1 MRIDP
6 HRLLVLRAV
15 QRAGGVLPA
24 ARALYLSPSAV
35 SQHLTRLEAETGLS
49 LVDRTR
55 RGGGRSLE
63 LTAAGRALAEQGER
77 VAEALAGAE
86 RAAMALRGERSGPV
100 RIGGF
105 ATVLRRLVG
114 PAVTDLA
121 IAEPAIV
128 PTVIEVDEADGLA
141 QLRAGELDLLI
152 LERRL
157 EAAPPRGVAAEDL
170 LRDAYRVV
178 VPASWPVHDD
188 AESLLGGRWIAGHE
202 GTPARAALDA
212 LAAAAGTSPD
222 IRHLCDEF
230 TSMLALVGAGLG
242 AAVVTDLVLEFLPLT
257 NVRVSAGPLD
267 PGARMIYVTHRRG
280 RAEPGEAAAATLE
293 ALRAHAAQSP
303 RTPVQSRHP
312 SDT

>member
-15 QRAGGVLPA
+15 QRAGGVLA
-24 ARALYLSPSAV
+24 ASRALYLTPSAV

-55 RGGGRSLE
+55 RGGGRSLA
-63 LTAAGRALAEQGER
+63 LTAAGQALAEQGER
-77 VAEALAGAE
+77 VAEVLAEAE

-114 PAVTDLA
+114 PAVVDLA
-121 IAEPAIV
+121 IAEPSIV
-128 PTVIEVDEADGLA
+128 PTVTEVDEADGLA
-141 QLRAGELDLLI
+141 QLRAGELDLVI
-152 LERRL
+152 LERRPD
-157 EAAPPRGVAAEDL
+157 AAPPRGVVAEDL

-188 AESLLGGRWIAGHE
+188 AETLLGGRWIAGHE

-212 LAAAAGTSPD
+212 LAAAAGMRLD
-222 IRHLCDEF
+222 IRHLCVEF

-242 AAVVTDLVLEFLPLT
+242 AAVVTDFVLDLVPVT
-257 NVRVSAGPLD
+257 SVRVSAGALD
-267 PGARMIYVTHRRG
+267 PGARIIYVAHRKG
-280 RAEPGEAAAATLE
+280 RAEPGPAAAATLE
-293 ALRAHAAQSP
+293 ALRAHA
-303 RTPVQSRHP
+303 
-312 SDT
+312 